1 MRLIAIQPANLYPT
15 RFVQKDFSLFRSFS
29 RTASD
34 VLTSGR
40 LRLTH
45 PANAGFGDK
54 DVAKQGS
61 LPHREPL
68 PYPAPLEDN
77 MGRKQPKYPDGS
89 NTHQIHTPTS
99 DHRMDAEGKDAKQK
113 DLNQRQTGHQQTG
126 DPPGKRRTSNKPAE
140 RPETEPLM

>member
-1 MRLIAIQPANLYPT
+1 MRDLATRTWPSKEAFHTGNL
-15 RFVQKDFSLFRSFS
+15 S
-29 RTASD
+29 
-34 VLTSGR
+34 
-40 LRLTH
+40 
-45 PANAGFGDK
+45 
-54 DVAKQGS
+54 
-61 LPHREPL
+61 